1 MSLPAFASLSP
12 ARRAAKPR
20 VLLGVAVAA
29 VAAVALS
36 APGLADEPV
45 RIGMIPDAGAT
56 QVSIDQKA
64 PLKDYLSKAM
74 GHPVKLI
81 IPTSYNATVEA
92 LGNGSLDF
100 AYLGG
105 LTFVKARAHYG
116 IVPLV
121 QRKIDTEFHSLFI
134 TQAASSIH
142 TLADLKGKSFAFGDI
157 VSTSGHLMPYR
168 AMAAA
173 GIDPDHDLKGFR
185 YTGSHAATV
194 QTVAAGGVDAGA
206 CDETVFRALVSE
218 GKVDG
223 KKLRVF
229 YTTPAF
235 VDYVW
240 AARKDLS
247 PEIQKKFAA
256 AFLNLSP
263 ERDGAILEILR
274 GKSFVR
280 ATNEEY
286 HAIEEVAT
294 KLEMF

>member
-1 MSLPAFASLSP
+1 MPASRNVSLFSP
-12 ARRAAKPR
+12 AGALTRRGFLGAGGAAIAVTALGGVARAA
-20 VLLGVAVAA
+20 A
-29 VAAVALS
+29 
-36 APGLADEPV
+36 PV

-56 QVSIDQKA
+56 QVAIDQKA
-64 PLKDYLSKAM
+64 PLKDYLGKAI
-74 GHPVKLI
+74 GAPVELV
-81 IPTSYNATVEA
+81 IPTSYNATVEG

-105 LTFVKARAHYG
+105 LTFVKARASYG

-134 TQAASSIH
+134 TQANSSIKG
-142 TLADLKGKSFAFGDI
+142 LADLKGKSFAFGDVI
-157 VSTSGHLMPYR
+157 STSGHLMPYR
-168 AMAAA
+168 AMVQA

-194 QTVAAGGVDAGA
+194 QVVAAGSADAGA
-206 CDETVFRALVSE
+206 CDETVFHELVDS

-223 KKLRVF
+223 KAVRVF

-240 AARKDLS
+240 AARKDVAPALQ
-247 PEIQKKFAA
+247 EKFTA

-263 ERDGAILEILR
+263 ARDAQVLDILR
-274 GKSFVR
+274 GKEFVR
-280 ATNEEY
+280 ANNEEY
-286 HAIEEVAT
+286 AAIQEVAT
-294 KLEMF
+294 KLAMF